1 MLMQGNM
8 QPVAPKDANEPIP
21 LHGGNSRCLH
31 ETIRSSKLLIYLTLG
46 HKKLYLTDFM
56 KIILRVSCLHYPP
69 NTQTVA
75 DAVRSLQA
83 LPLNHDALVIQFCE
97 VGSIQRPSKGR
108 LGMLVCA
115 AN

>member
-1 MLMQGNM
+1 MRMNRFLYTEEIR
-8 QPVAPKDANEPIP
+8 DA
-21 LHGGNSRCLH
+21 
-31 ETIRSSKLLIYLTLG
+31 
-46 HKKLYLTDFM
+46 FM
-56 KIILRVSCLHYPP
+56 KQFALIILRVSCLHYPP